1 MEIDHKKKIIFT
13 VLNLVL
19 EGYDVKHL
27 IHGYLWSI
35 KL

>member
-19 EGYDVKHL
+19 EGYDVNPW
-27 IHGYLWSI
+27 IPMVY
-35 KL
+35 